1 MITFNLSNVALGD
14 FFLELNFKG
23 LYCKFK
29 KRTTKLLPCVH
40 VFNKMWNKEK
50 VQKRVMHVKNFV
62 LLIFEVL
69 VAVAIAVT
77 TIHWGWPWFLPYFLA
92 PLKKQHHNTTTEQQN
107 FGTPAPQPSEEEYFY
122 PKMKK
127 KYFLWFIYIYSTTQI
142 HVNVFQDSC
151 LQSVIHL
158 IINHLFGAY
167 YGK

>member
-1 MITFNLSNVALGD
+1 MLHLVIFFWSWILKDCIVSLKKERRNCYLVFTSSTKCEIKKKYRKGWCTWKFCFAD
-14 FFLELNFKG
+14 FWG
-23 LYCKFK
+23 SRCC
-29 KRTTKLLPCVH
+29 RHC
-40 VFNKMWNKEK
+40 
-50 VQKRVMHVKNFV
+50 RC
-62 LLIFEVL
+62 
-69 VAVAIAVT
+69 

-107 FGTPAPQPSEEEYFY
+107 FGTPVPQPSEEEYFY